1 MSSNIS
7 QFLDVFKSALFKEDT
22 FREDFCAIVRDKT
35 GFSLEKKM
43 VTCRNGTVNIKADP
57 YLKTEI
63 FLKQDDIIAVV
74 RGKYP
79 DKNIRI
85 LK

>member
-22 FREDFCAIVRDKT
+22 FREDFCSIVKEKT
-35 GFSLEKKM
+35 NFTIKKSS
-43 VTCRNGTVNIKADP
+43 VSCRNGTVSIKADP

-63 FLKQDDIIAVV
+63 FLKQADILASVCAKKPKKKIQ
-74 RGKYP
+74 
-79 DKNIRI
+79 NIR
-85 LK
+85 

>member
-1 MSSNIS
+1 
-7 QFLDVFKSALFKEDT
+7 VFKSALFKEDT
-22 FREDFCAIVRDKT
+22 FREDFCVTVKDKT

-63 FLKQDDIIAVV
+63 FLKQNDILAHM
-74 RGKYP
+74 REKYP
-79 DKNIRI
+79 EKNIRS
-85 LK
+85 LT